1 MLVNVLMLA
10 AASKSLNC
18 WGGEVGSITTTSNP
32 DLIFAQGDCGAMWY
46 NVSDKANPH
55 LASLPHYTKGGLSG
69 IYLSRFYGA
78 TSGGDIVAVF
88 SGIADQGRYADY
100 VVLYS
105 VDTRE
110 ALAAVNLSTSAGRV
124 IDVAVHNNLLFV
136 VGSKGLAVVNA
147 TTGAVAFSAPFSS
160 DNLNFEVKV
169 SPEAKLLYTYNAT
182 GNWAVG
188 TVTIRSLDTFA
199 LLSSFKHQGTTK
211 ILTPTGS
218 PTEVYL
224 FASSR
229 LTKVDVSD
237 PANPVVGSTSSI
249 LSEYIA
255 DIVWTDVLVIATYTM
270 HNTGDPPDDVR
281 VLDPLNGFSITAR
294 SNAEVYLYNAHLAVG
309 DTGTIYCVSGESK
322 LVVFEQQGSDLV
334 MSGESEPSIVDPS
347 AAVEIEPGVMAVM
360 GSSHGVYI
368 VDTHGPMPKVLAN
381 LSWGTILDTN
391 PMCVSRKHALLLVQE
406 EPANL
411 PVYLVAYNVSDP
423 TAPAP
428 VWRKEDGMYSCAF
441 TEDVFLL
448 TQTSDSYPTKVEVV
462 DATTGETTDTVV
474 VGNGRSAGVS
484 RGYLFFSSEG
494 DVKAFHISESLQ
506 VEPLPD
512 LLLNYSTGNFAYGTD
527 TSMCVVQCDSKWNP
541 GIPGNLS
548 IFMYDTR
555 RDSAEVGEPVQQLDY
570 TNATMSL
577 LSGQTMV
584 VQDFSGN
591 ASMMLI
597 YDTSTS
603 PITLTKAVE
612 DEDLVYPNF
621 VMGDTF
627 YRMGGQGGAITFY
640 NPTSTPVTSTPATP
654 APVTPAPVTPIPD
667 TPDTPTPAT
676 PAPATSAAGVP
687 WLIVAG
693 SAVFLA
699 AAAFAGG
706 WFLKS
711 KMKVREVDE
720 NSGLCDEIVNDNV
733 QEVE

>member
-1 MLVNVLMLA
+1 MMLVNVLMLA
-10 AASKSLNC
+10 AASQSLNC
-18 WGGEVGSITTTSNP
+18 WGGSVGSITTTSNP
-32 DLIFAQGDCGAMWY
+32 DLIYAQGDCGAMWY

-55 LASLPHYTKGGLSG
+55 LASLPHYTKAGPSG
-69 IYLSRFYGA
+69 VYAYSAYSA
-78 TSGGDIVAVF
+78 TSSGDIVAVF
-88 SGIADQGRYADY
+88 PDYAGLNFRDY

-124 IDVAVHNNLLFV
+124 DDVAVHNNLLFV

-147 TTGAVAFSAPFSS
+147 TTGAVVFSAPFPS
-160 DNLNFEVKV
+160 DSYIQRVKV
-169 SPEAKLLYTYNAT
+169 SPEAKLLYTYNAP
-182 GNWAVG
+182 GNNEVG

-199 LLSSFKHQGTTK
+199 ALSSFKHKGITK

-224 FASSR
+224 FDDFR

-237 PANPVVGSTSSI
+237 PANPVVGSPSAS
-249 LSEYIA
+249 LSDKIA
-255 DIVWTDVLVIATYTM
+255 DIVWTDVLVIATYR
-270 HNTGDPPDDVR
+270 DPLDDVR

-294 SNAEVYLYNAHLAVG
+294 SNTAVDLSSAHLAVG

-322 LVVFEQQGSDLV
+322 LMVFEQQGSDLV
-334 MSGESEPSIVDPS
+334 MSGESEPSVVDPW

-368 VDTHGPMPKVLAN
+368 VDTHSPMPKVLAN
-381 LSWGTILDTN
+381 VSWGNISYTN
-391 PMCVSRKHALLLVQE
+391 PICVSRKHALLLVQE
-406 EPANL
+406 TPSNL
-411 PVYLVAYNVSDP
+411 PTSLVAYNVSDP

-428 VWRKEDGMYSCAF
+428 VWRKEDGMYSCAA

-506 VEPLPD
+506 AEPLPD
-512 LLLNYSTGNFAYGTD
+512 LLLNSSTSNFAYGTD
-527 TSMCVVQCDSKWNP
+527 TSMCVAQYDSKSDP
-541 GIPGNLS
+541 GPLS

-555 RDSAEVGEPVQQLDY
+555 RDSAEVEEPVQQLHY

-612 DEDLVYPNF
+612 DEDLVHPNF

-627 YRMGGQGGAITFY
+627 YRMGQGGAITFY
-640 NPTSTPVTSTPATP
+640 NPTPV
-654 APVTPAPVTPIPD
+654 
-667 TPDTPTPAT
+667 TPTPAT
-676 PAPATSAAGVP
+676 PAPDTSAAGVP

-720 NSGLCDEIVNDNV
+720 NSGLCDEIVNDDV